1 MPPGS
6 PFGPGIVAL
15 VTYLHGCQMV
25 SYARLAEM
33 LDGLFGLKISEGAIA
48 NMLARAA
55 KPFAECTQAIHETV
69 RNSPVIASDETS
81 ARVKGKTHWQ
91 WVFGAATA
99 VAHVIAPTR
108 GKIVPKQFLN
118 GAKPKVWLSDRL
130 AAQCNHADEHQ
141 VCLAHLIR
149 DAQYAIDVG
158 DAVFAPPFKEFLQR
172 ACEIGGRRPDLAN
185 STMKA
190 YARKL
195 ERELDRLLELEPTNR
210 GSPSARCHHR

>member
-1 MPPGS
+1 VLAHAYDHVELPPVKPITTRTNLYSGDCSCCGKSVTAKPPADMPPGS

-55 KPFAECTQAIHETV
+55 KPFAECAQAIHETV

-81 ARVKGKTHWQ
+81 ARVKGNTYWQ

-99 VAHVIAPTR
+99 
-108 GKIVPKQFLN
+108 
-118 GAKPKVWLSDRL
+118 LSM
-130 AAQCNHADEHQ
+130 AAQ
-141 VCLAHLIR
+141 IR
-149 DAQYAIDVG
+149 KRTVANPGDDHFSSAI
-158 DAVFAPPFKEFLQR
+158 ASRMRTSSF
-172 ACEIGGRRPDLAN
+172 
-185 STMKA
+185 S
-190 YARKL
+190 
-195 ERELDRLLELEPTNR
+195 
-210 GSPSARCHHR
+210 